1 MYNPTEHEEHPT
13 ISTFFNMAASN
24 LVNGYPTIE
33 LENCDIPI
41 TIPKSEKRFTILPKA
56 EDLQKRLQ
64 TAFYKEASVW
74 YTRLTPDIDEKG
86 ALVISKQTKL
96 TRPQAEMLLPDE
108 EVVIAFCKEIM
119 AFNAELLGQTDLSK
133 TYRSKLQLFV
143 KRAIGTIELY
153 YQKKE
158 EAAKEAENEAAKKL
172 KKKAGKKTLTAVH

>member
-1 MYNPTEHEEHPT
+1 MSNQVEHEEHPM
-13 ISTFFNMAASN
+13 ISAFFNMAASS

-56 EDLQKRLQ
+56 EDLQKRFQ
-64 TAFYKEASVW
+64 TAFYKEATSW

-86 ALVISKQTKL
+86 ALIISKQTKL
-96 TRPQAEMLLPDE
+96 IRPQAEMLSPGE
-108 EVVIAFCKEIM
+108 EVVVAFCKEIM

-133 TYRSKLQLFV
+133 TYRNKLQLFV

-158 EAAKEAENEAAKKL
+158 EAAKEAENEAAGKL
-172 KKKAGKKTLTAVH
+172 KKTGKKILMAAH